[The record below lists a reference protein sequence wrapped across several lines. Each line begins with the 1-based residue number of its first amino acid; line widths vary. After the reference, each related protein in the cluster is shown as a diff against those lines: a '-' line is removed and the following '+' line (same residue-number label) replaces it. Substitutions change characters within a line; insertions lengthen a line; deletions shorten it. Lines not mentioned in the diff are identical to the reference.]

1 MSPVKSP
8 SALRLNTR
16 LLPQVFQLALTLL
29 IIAYVGALEDD
40 RFEKLGARQVAWM
53 MLLSASGKKKKMRTD

>member
-1 MSPVKSP
+1 M
-8 SALRLNTR
+8 
-16 LLPQVFQLALTLL
+16 FQLALALL

-53 MLLSASGKKKKMRTD
+53 MLLSASEKKKKKKWPKMRTD